1 MSRNREYDETAV
13 LAGAMH
19 AFRQK
24 GYVGVSIRD
33 LEAATGLTSGSI
45 YNAFGD
51 KEGLFRAALHFY
63 VVGFV
68 RERLERLAGQTAR
81 LEDLE
86 ELYLSIFR
94 PPLDDGFG
102 CLVTNSM
109 VEFGPVDAP
118 ASPAIDEVARMLRAS
133 IGDVLAREIGRERA
147 ETLSQRLILLYHGLL
162 VMSRARRLDSTV
174 EEAISA
180 QFAELRALRAA
191 HLNQN

>member
-19 AFRQK
+19 AFRRK

-68 RERLERLAGQTAR
+68 RERLERLAGPASC

-109 VEFGPVDAP
+109 VEFGSADAP
-118 ASPAIDEVARMLRAS
+118 ASPAIDEVARMLRGS
-133 IGDVLAREIGRERA
+133 IGDVLAREIGQGA
-147 ETLSQRLILLYHGLL
+147 AVSMTQRLILLYHGLL
-162 VMSRARRLDSTV
+162 VMSRARRLDGTV
-174 EEAISA
+174 EEAIST